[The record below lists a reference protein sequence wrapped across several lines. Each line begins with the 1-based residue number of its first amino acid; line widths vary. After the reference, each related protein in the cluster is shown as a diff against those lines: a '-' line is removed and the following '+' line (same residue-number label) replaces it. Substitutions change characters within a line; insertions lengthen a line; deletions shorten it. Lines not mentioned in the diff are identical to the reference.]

1 LGNDLNDLE
10 MIMCSKYSAVPHD
23 SHSILKDKASFVSLS
38 DGGDGFVRDVLESLM
53 NFNNLDIDIL
63 MK

>member
-1 LGNDLNDLE
+1 
-10 MIMCSKYSAVPHD
+10 MCSKYSAVPHD

-53 NFNNLDIDIL
+53 NFNNLDIDII
-63 MK
+63 MKYS